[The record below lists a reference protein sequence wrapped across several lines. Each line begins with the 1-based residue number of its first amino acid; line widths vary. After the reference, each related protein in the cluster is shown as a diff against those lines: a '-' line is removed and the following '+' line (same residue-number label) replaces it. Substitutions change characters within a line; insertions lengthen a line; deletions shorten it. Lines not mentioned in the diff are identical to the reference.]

1 MRLASNTVD
10 NSALPDR
17 LASSRS
23 WLGARQRN
31 ICETVTKGIGRAVI
45 KVGMKKVRYHL
56 HFITAAGTQADV
68 ATPSDSLEDA
78 MNVACPALRYGAT
91 DAWVVDDDGK
101 KWADFEA
108 IKKHCAGLKASN

>member
-1 MRLASNTVD
+1 
-10 NSALPDR
+10 
-17 LASSRS
+17 
-23 WLGARQRN
+23 
-31 ICETVTKGIGRAVI
+31 
-45 KVGMKKVRYHL
+45 MKKMRYHL

-78 MNVACPALRYGAT
+78 ALGYGAT

-108 IKKHCAGLKASN
+108 IKKHCAGLKVSN

>member
-1 MRLASNTVD
+1 MPCQTGWLRLGHGWAPVRD
-10 NSALPDR
+10 
-17 LASSRS
+17 
-23 WLGARQRN
+23 

-45 KVGMKKVRYHL
+45 KVGMKKVRSHL

-78 MNVACPALRYGAT
+78 MNVACPALGYGAT

>member
-1 MRLASNTVD
+1 MRFSGT
-10 NSALPDR
+10 
-17 LASSRS
+17 
-23 WLGARQRN
+23 
-31 ICETVTKGIGRAVI
+31 T
-45 KVGMKKVRYHL
+45 
-56 HFITAAGTQADV
+56 GTQADV

-101 KWADFEA
+101 KLADFEA

>member
-1 MRLASNTVD
+1 
-10 NSALPDR
+10 
-17 LASSRS
+17 
-23 WLGARQRN
+23 
-31 ICETVTKGIGRAVI
+31 
-45 KVGMKKVRYHL
+45 MKKMRYHL

-78 MNVACPALRYGAT
+78 MNVHGYGAT

-108 IKKHCAGLKASN
+108 IRKHCAGLTASN